1 MFAQRLIFVAH
12 GPFNAIPAMMLIDA
26 AAGLGASAEAHAYAT
41 SNITCWGGNGPS
53 SVDWSLSC
61 SDGTTLR
68 GGESYASSSPLTVAL
83 HATCTLSM
91 MKAGGTG
98 QDDVAVW
105 EVPGFGQKFV
115 LQSGRSETFA
125 VVIPLQL
132 PPTAPPPVTN
142 MQPRAE
148 TNYAVAMRRQLT
160 QVSVS
165 TVAELIAALG
175 MSTVDKIMVAEGRYE
190 FTNGMCSDS
199 ALCIS
204 GAVTLEAEVAGGVV
218 LDGMGGYRVFKIES
232 GGTAV
237 LIGLNITGGSAVT
250 VCLHLEP
257 VWALLQRPAGTL
269 HVLAFLAQNGAGLYI
284 TGGGVANLDGCQVY
298 ENVAGNVRACL
309 PPLPGPFFQRPAGL
323 TVHPSLAGLWRERW
337 PNLEL
342 R

>member
-1 MFAQRLIFVAH
+1 MLICVAH
-12 GPFNAIPAMMLIDA
+12 GPFNAIPAMMLIA
-26 AAGLGASAEAHAYAT
+26 TAAGLGASAEAHAYAT

-91 MKAGGTG
+91 INAGGTG

-105 EVPGFGQKFV
+105 EAPGFGQKFV
-115 LQSGRSETFA
+115 LRSGRSETFA

-190 FTNGMCSDS
+190 FTNDMCSDS

-218 LDGMGGYRVFKIES
+218 LDGMGGRRAQ
-232 GGTAV
+232 GGNAWP
-237 LIGLNITGGSAVT
+237 GNRWCPPQRGSPNPSHW
-250 VCLHLEP
+250 C
-257 VWALLQRPAGTL
+257 QRKG
-269 HVLAFLAQNGAGLYI
+269 
-284 TGGGVANLDGCQVY
+284 
-298 ENVAGNVRACL
+298 
-309 PPLPGPFFQRPAGL
+309 
-323 TVHPSLAGLWRERW
+323 
-337 PNLEL
+337 
-342 R
+342 